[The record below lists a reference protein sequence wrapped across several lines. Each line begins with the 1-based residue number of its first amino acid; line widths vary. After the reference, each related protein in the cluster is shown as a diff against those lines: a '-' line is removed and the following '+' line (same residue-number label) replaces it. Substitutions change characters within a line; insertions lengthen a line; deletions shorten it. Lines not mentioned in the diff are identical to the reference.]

1 MEDTS
6 VSGPPPLAVIP
17 IQYDDLEGLHH
28 EPTTLF
34 ADTTTTAGYVI
45 VLTSSPPLTICDQ

>member
-6 VSGPPPLAVIP
+6 VPGPPPLAVIP

-45 VLTSSPPLTICDQ
+45 TLASSPPLTICDQ

>member
-6 VSGPPPLAVIP
+6 VPGPPPLAVIP

-34 ADTTTTAGYVI
+34 ADTTTTAGYAI
-45 VLTSSPPLTICDQ
+45 ILATSPPLTI